1 MSLLGNIIWFLFG
14 GAVMGLSWVAAGV
27 LWALTIV
34 GIPVGKQCF
43 KFATLCFFPFGK
55 HVIASNN
62 TTGNFLLN
70 LLWVCFTGLPLA
82 MVASLIGALYYIT
95 IIGIP
100 FGKQYFKLAR
110 LALTP
115 FGAVIM

>member
-27 LWALTIV
+27 LWSLTIV

-55 HVIASNN
+55 HVIVSNN

-82 MVASLIGALYYIT
+82 MAASLIGALYYIT

-115 FGAVIM
+115 FGVVIM

>member
-1 MSLLGNIIWFLFG
+1 MSILGNIIWFLFG
-14 GAVMGLSWVAAGV
+14 GAAMGLSWSAAGV
-27 LWALTIV
+27 LWSLTII

-43 KFATLCFFPFGK
+43 KIATLCFFPFGK
-55 HVIASNN
+55 YVIAPNN

-70 LLWVCFTGLPLA
+70 LLWICFTGLPLA
-82 MVASLIGALYYIT
+82 TAATLLGIFYYVT
-95 IIGIP
+95 IVGIP

-115 FGAVIM
+115 FGTAIM

>member
-1 MSLLGNIIWFLFG
+1 MSILGNIIWFLFG
-14 GAVMGLSWVAAGV
+14 GAAMGLSWCAAGV
-27 LWALTIV
+27 LWSLTII

-43 KFATLCFFPFGK
+43 KIATLCFFPFGK
-55 HVIASNN
+55 YVIAPNN

-70 LLWVCFTGLPLA
+70 LLWICIAGVPLA
-82 MVASLIGALYYIT
+82 IAATSLGILYCVT
-95 IIGIP
+95 IVGIP

-115 FGAVIM
+115 FGATIM